1 MPNPYF
7 SFKKFTVYH
16 NLCAMKVGTD
26 GVLLGAWTDISES
39 KRILDIG
46 TGSGLIAL
54 MLAQRCEA
62 SITGID
68 IDKDATTQ
76 AQINFEASPWSN
88 RIEAIHTDLC
98 NFNPSCSYD
107 TIVSNPPFFADSLK
121 GPDFQRNAARHND
134 TLTLTDLMKKVSL
147 ILRPEGKFSIVY
159 PFEQNSQIKQTA
171 QMYGLYPSRHTSV
184 VTRPGLPPKR
194 SLFEFRKQPSAYTP
208 QELVIELDRHVYS
221 EEYIALTKDFYLKM

>member
-26 GVLLGAWTDISES
+26 GVLLGAWTNVTKAE
-39 KRILDIG
+39 KVLDIG

-68 IDKDATTQ
+68 IDKDATLQ
-76 AQINFEASPWSN
+76 AQINFDASPWKHRMEVFHS
-88 RIEAIHTDLC
+88 DL
-98 NFNPSCSYD
+98 NEFHPSCQFD

-121 GPDFQRNAARHND
+121 CPDSQRNTARHND
-134 TLTLTDLMKKVSL
+134 TLTLDRLMEKVSL
-147 ILRPEGKFSIVY
+147 LLRPEGKISLIL
-159 PFEQNSQIKQTA
+159 PFDQNEILLHTA
-171 QMYGLYPSRHTSV
+171 RQYGLYPSRHTAV
-184 VTRPGLPPKR
+184 ITHPGLPPKR
-194 SLFEFRKQPSAYTP
+194 SLFEFRKQPSTYTT
-208 QELVIELDRHVYS
+208 QELVIELERHVYS